1 MTGVQTCALPILM
14 DLAQIRRRQMD
25 RALRWAI
32 LLFSGFLVVTQQV
45 YTLGP
50 LVEYDRKINSQ
61 PKPQFE
67 GFAGFLLRR
76 LDDLGLRGLTAAV
89 LLIAAT
95 FIAIKFKTWRP
106 LNLALL
112 SLLSL
117 NLVVGT
123 FKLFLGRTKPRDGF
137 DLLHVGGM
145 SYPSGHASNA
155 VLSWGILAYLIYR
168 YAKVDRYQGRLAS
181 AGVVLIS
188 LTVCTVSLI
197 RHTHWFSDL
206 LGGLFVG
213 SALLVT
219 VIAIDRYVPSKS
231 QLH

>member
-1 MTGVQTCALPILM
+1 MPKT
-14 DLAQIRRRQMD
+14 AQNRRRQMD
-25 RALRWAI
+25 RALRWS
-32 LLFSGFLVVTQQV
+32 LVLFSGFLFVTQQV
-45 YTLGP
+45 LTNGP
-50 LVEYDRKINSQ
+50 LVAYDKRINSQ

-67 GFAGFLLRR
+67 GLAGFILRR

-89 LLIAAT
+89 LLIAAA
-95 FIAIKFKTWRP
+95 FIAYKFKTWRP
-106 LNLALL
+106 LNLAVV

-123 FKLFLGRTKPRDGF
+123 FKVVLGRTKPRDGF
-137 DLLHVGGM
+137 DLLHAGGM

-181 AGVVLIS
+181 AGVIAIS
-188 LTVCTVSLI
+188 LTVCVVSLI

-213 SALLVT
+213 SALLVA
-219 VIAIDRYVPSKS
+219 VVAIDRYVPSKS

>member
-1 MTGVQTCALPILM
+1 MEK
-14 DLAQIRRRQMD
+14 LAQTRRRQMD
-25 RALRWAI
+25 RALRWSL
-32 LLFSGFLVVTQQV
+32 LLFIGFLVVTQQV
-45 YTLGP
+45 LTNGP
-50 LVEYDRKINSQ
+50 LVAYDKESNSQ

-67 GFAGFLLRR
+67 GLAGFILRR
-76 LDDLGLRGLTAAV
+76 LDDLGLRGLTATV

-95 FIAIKFKTWRP
+95 FIAYKFKTWRP
-106 LNLALL
+106 LNLAMI

-117 NLVVGT
+117 NLVVGS
-123 FKLFLGRTKPRDGF
+123 FKIVLGRTKPRDGF
-137 DLLHVGGM
+137 DLLHAGGM

-188 LTVCTVSLI
+188 LTVCVVSLI

-213 SALLVT
+213 SALLVA

>member
-1 MTGVQTCALPILM
+1 MEK
-14 DLAQIRRRQMD
+14 LAQTRRRQMD
-25 RALRWAI
+25 RALRWSL
-32 LLFSGFLVVTQQV
+32 LLFFGFLVVTQQV
-45 YTLGP
+45 LTNGP
-50 LVEYDRKINSQ
+50 LVAYDKEINSQ

-67 GFAGFLLRR
+67 GLAGFTLRR
-76 LDDLGLRGLTAAV
+76 LDDLGLRSLTATV
-89 LLIAAT
+89 LLIAAS
-95 FIAIKFKTWRP
+95 FIAYKFKTWRP
-106 LNLALL
+106 LNLAMI

-123 FKLFLGRTKPRDGF
+123 FKIFLGRTKPRDGF
-137 DLLHVGGM
+137 DLLHAGGM

-188 LTVCTVSLI
+188 LTVCVVSLI

-213 SALLVT
+213 SALLVA

>member
-1 MTGVQTCALPILM
+1 MQK
-14 DLAQIRRRQMD
+14 LAQTRRRQMD
-25 RALRWAI
+25 RALRWSL
-32 LLFSGFLVVTQQV
+32 LLFVGFLIVTQQV
-45 YTLGP
+45 LTNGP
-50 LVEYDRKINSQ
+50 LVSYDKEINSQ

-67 GFAGFLLRR
+67 GLAGFILRR
-76 LDDLGLRGLTAAV
+76 LDDLGLRGLTATV

-95 FIAIKFKTWRP
+95 FIAYKFKTWRP
-106 LNLALL
+106 LNLAMI

-123 FKLFLGRTKPRDGF
+123 FKLVLGRTKPRDGF
-137 DLLHVGGM
+137 DLLHAGGM

-168 YAKVDRYQGRLAS
+168 YAKVDRYQGRLAT

-188 LTVCTVSLI
+188 LTVCVVSLI

-213 SALLVT
+213 SALLVA

>member
-1 MTGVQTCALPILM
+1 M

-32 LLFSGFLVVTQQV
+32 LLFAGFLVVTQQV
-45 YTLGP
+45 YSLGP
-50 LVEYDRKINSQ
+50 LVEYDRRINSQ

-67 GFAGFLLRR
+67 GFAGFILRR

-112 SLLSL
+112 SLFSL

-155 VLSWGILAYLIYR
+155 VLSWGVLAYLIYR

-181 AGVVLIS
+181 AGVALIS

>member
-1 MTGVQTCALPILM
+1 MQRQ
-14 DLAQIRRRQMD
+14 AQNRRRQMD
-25 RALRWAI
+25 RALRWSI
-32 LLFSGFLVVTQQV
+32 LLFVGFLVVTQQV
-45 YTLGP
+45 LTNGP
-50 LVEYDRKINSQ
+50 LIAYDKEINSQ

-67 GFAGFLLRR
+67 GLAGFILRR
-76 LDDLGLRGLTAAV
+76 LDDLGLRSLTATI
-89 LLIAAT
+89 LLIAAS
-95 FIAIKFKTWRP
+95 FIAYKFKTWRP
-106 LNLALL
+106 LNLAMI

-123 FKLFLGRTKPRDGF
+123 FKLVLGRTKPRDGF
-137 DLLHVGGM
+137 DLLHAGGM

-188 LTVCTVSLI
+188 LTVCVVSLI
-197 RHTHWFSDL
+197 RRTHWFSDL

-213 SALLVT
+213 SALLVA

>member
-1 MTGVQTCALPILM
+1 MQKEI
-14 DLAQIRRRQMD
+14 QNRRKQMD
-25 RALRWAI
+25 RALRWSL
-32 LLFSGFLVVTQQV
+32 LLFIGFLLVTQQV
-45 YTLGP
+45 LTFGP
-50 LVEYDRKINSQ
+50 LVEYDKKINSD

-76 LDDLGLRGLTAAV
+76 LDDLGLRGLTATV
-89 LLIAAT
+89 LIIAAS
-95 FIAIKFKTWRP
+95 FIAYKFKTWRP
-106 LNLALL
+106 LNLAFL
-112 SLLSL
+112 SLILL

-137 DLLHVGGM
+137 DLLHAGGM

-181 AGVVLIS
+181 AGVVAIS
-188 LTVCTVSLI
+188 LTVCIVSLI
-197 RHTHWFSDL
+197 RHTHWFTDL
-206 LGGLFVG
+206 LGGLFIG
-213 SALLVT
+213 SALLVA
-219 VIAIDRYVPSKS
+219 VIAVDRYVPSKS

>member
-1 MTGVQTCALPILM
+1 MQK
-14 DLAQIRRRQMD
+14 LAQTRRRQMD
-25 RALRWAI
+25 RALRWSL
-32 LLFSGFLVVTQQV
+32 LLFVGFLVVTQQV
-45 YTLGP
+45 LTNGP
-50 LVEYDRKINSQ
+50 LVAYDKEINSQ

-67 GFAGFLLRR
+67 GLAGFILRR
-76 LDDLGLRGLTAAV
+76 LDDLGLRSLTATV
-89 LLIAAT
+89 LLIAASY
-95 FIAIKFKTWRP
+95 IAYKFKTWRP
-106 LNLALL
+106 LNLAMI

-117 NLVVGT
+117 NLVVGA
-123 FKLFLGRTKPRDGF
+123 FKIILGRTKPRDGF
-137 DLLHVGGM
+137 DLLHAGGM

-168 YAKVDRYQGRLAS
+168 YAKVDRYQGRLATS
-181 AGVVLIS
+181 GVILIS
-188 LTVCTVSLI
+188 LTVCVVSLI

-213 SALLVT
+213 SALLVA

>member
-1 MTGVQTCALPILM
+1 MEQAPQV
-14 DLAQIRRRQMD
+14 RRKQMF
-25 RALRWAI
+25 RALRWSG
-32 LLFSGFLVVTQQV
+32 LLFFGFLIVTQQV
-45 YTLGP
+45 YSNGP
-50 LVEYDRKINSQ
+50 LVGYDKEINSQ
-61 PKPQFE
+61 PKPQFA
-67 GFAGFLLRR
+67 GLAGFILRR
-76 LDDLGLRGLTAAV
+76 LDNLGLRGFTATV
-89 LLIAAT
+89 LLLAAA
-95 FIAIKFKTWRP
+95 FIAYKFKTWRP
-106 LNLALL
+106 LNLAFI

-117 NLVVGT
+117 NLVVGG
-123 FKLFLGRTKPRDGF
+123 FKLSLGRTKPRDGF
-137 DLLHVGGM
+137 DLLHAGGM

-188 LTVCTVSLI
+188 LTICTVSLI

-206 LGGLFVG
+206 LGGLFIG
-213 SALLVT
+213 SALLVA

>member
-1 MTGVQTCALPILM
+1 MQNIAQT
-14 DLAQIRRRQMD
+14 RRRQMD
-25 RALRWAI
+25 RALRWSL
-32 LLFSGFLVVTQQV
+32 LLFFGLLVVTQQV
-45 YTLGP
+45 LTNGP
-50 LVEYDRKINSQ
+50 LVSYDKEINSQ

-67 GFAGFLLRR
+67 GLAGFLLRR

-89 LLIAAT
+89 LLIAAS
-95 FIAIKFKTWRP
+95 FIAYKFKTWRP
-106 LNLALL
+106 LNLAMV

-137 DLLHVGGM
+137 DLLHAGGM

-206 LGGLFVG
+206 LGGLFIG
-213 SALLVT
+213 RALLVA

>member
-1 MTGVQTCALPILM
+1 MEK
-14 DLAQIRRRQMD
+14 LAQTRRRQMD
-25 RALRWAI
+25 RALRWSL
-32 LLFSGFLVVTQQV
+32 LLFVGFLVVTQQV
-45 YTLGP
+45 LTDGP
-50 LVEYDRKINSQ
+50 LVAYDKEINSQ

-67 GFAGFLLRR
+67 GLAGFILRR
-76 LDDLGLRGLTAAV
+76 LDDLGLRSLTATV
-89 LLIAAT
+89 LLIAASY
-95 FIAIKFKTWRP
+95 IAYKFKTWRP
-106 LNLALL
+106 LNLAMI

-117 NLVVGT
+117 NLVVGS
-123 FKLFLGRTKPRDGF
+123 FKIVLGRTKPRDGF
-137 DLLHVGGM
+137 DLLHAGGM

-188 LTVCTVSLI
+188 LTVCVVSLI

-213 SALLVT
+213 SALLVA

>member
-1 MTGVQTCALPILM
+1 MEK
-14 DLAQIRRRQMD
+14 LAQNRRRQMD
-25 RALRWAI
+25 RALRWSL
-32 LLFSGFLVVTQQV
+32 LLFVGFLVVTQQV
-45 YTLGP
+45 LTNGP
-50 LVEYDRKINSQ
+50 LVAYDKEINSQ

-67 GFAGFLLRR
+67 GLAGFILSR
-76 LDDLGLRGLTAAV
+76 LDDLGLRGLTATV
-89 LLIAAT
+89 LLIAAS
-95 FIAIKFKTWRP
+95 FIAYKFKTWRP
-106 LNLALL
+106 LNLAMI

-123 FKLFLGRTKPRDGF
+123 FKLILGRTKPRDGF
-137 DLLHVGGM
+137 DLLHAGGM

-168 YAKVDRYQGRLAS
+168 YAKVDRYQGRLATT
-181 AGVVLIS
+181 GVVLIS
-188 LTVCTVSLI
+188 LTVCVVSLI

-213 SALLVT
+213 SALLVA

>member
-1 MTGVQTCALPILM
+1 MEK
-14 DLAQIRRRQMD
+14 LAQTRKRQMD
-25 RALRWAI
+25 RALRWSL
-32 LLFSGFLVVTQQV
+32 LLFVGFLIVTQQV
-45 YTLGP
+45 LTNGP
-50 LVEYDRKINSQ
+50 LVAYDKEINSQ
-61 PKPQFE
+61 SKPQFE
-67 GFAGFLLRR
+67 GLAGFILRR
-76 LDDLGLRGLTAAV
+76 LDDLGLRSLTATV
-89 LLIAAT
+89 LLIAAS
-95 FIAIKFKTWRP
+95 FIAYKFKTWRP
-106 LNLALL
+106 LNLAMI

-117 NLVVGT
+117 NLVVGS
-123 FKLFLGRTKPRDGF
+123 FKIVLGRTKPRDGF
-137 DLLHVGGM
+137 DLLHAGGM

-188 LTVCTVSLI
+188 LTVCVVSLI

-213 SALLVT
+213 SALLVA